1 MDSVVYLGQTKRL
14 VTFLLVFLVSALVD
28 DEEDAHLL
36 VDALR
41 LTTLYLVLHGLVDYF
56 IKGQDNVWERLS
68 GGLSIYMTYAG
79 LLMVLALVLA
89 GRAMTAGRSRAG
101 RIADA
106 VLAVGAVALVGLS
119 FTRNAYLGL
128 AAGAVVLALTVRP
141 RLSLFLPPLFV
152 LLVVVLPSDVRQR
165 VASTFDR
172 TDAAARDRFTMW
184 ASGAEMVRER
194 PFFGVGPARIHDLYP
209 VYRGAGFVEPS
220 VGHLH
225 DNLIHVAAETGVPSA
240 LVYLAL
246 VVASFA
252 GAWPLARDVTRP
264 GVAALARG
272 ALAANAAL
280 FVGGLFE
287 YNFGDVE
294 ILRLM
299 LVVLALPFA
308 AASAGRAADR
318 PAA

>member
-1 MDSVVYLGQTKRL
+1 MGV
-14 VTFLLVFLVSALVD
+14 A
-28 DEEDAHLL
+28 
-36 VDALR
+36 
-41 LTTLYLVLHGLVDYF
+41 
-56 IKGQDNVWERLS
+56 NV
-68 GGLSIYMTYAG
+68 G
-79 LLMVLALVLA
+79 LALAL
-89 GRAMTAGRSRAG
+89 
-101 RIADA
+101 
-106 VLAVGAVALVGLS
+106 GAVALVGLS

-141 RLSLFLPPLFV
+141 RLALLLPPLLV
-152 LLVVVLPSDVRQR
+152 LLVVVLPTDVRQR

-184 ASGAEMVRER
+184 TSGAEMVRER

-209 VYRGAGFVEPS
+209 VYRGAGFVEPG

-240 LVYLAL
+240 LAYLTL
-246 VVASFA
+246 VVASFVA
-252 GAWPLARDVTRP
+252 AWPLARDATRP
-264 GVAALARG
+264 GVAAIARG
-272 ALAANAAL
+272 ALAANVAL

-308 AASAGRAADR
+308 AARTPGTVDG